1 MSIYTPGAVPTKAE
15 DVPDF
20 LEVEVEELKRAI
32 NVKEF
37 LKLEET
43 NVDPFRPQDGEIRL
57 ADGTNWDPIASGR
70 GIYWYDGDAAAWK
83 LLG

>member
-1 MSIYTPGAVPTKAE
+1 MSIYKPLPVPSDPKDLPGYFAQ
-15 DVPDF
+15 
-20 LEVEVEELKRAI
+20 ELLAIEQAI

-37 LKLEET
+37 LQLQET
-43 NVDPFRPQDGEIRL
+43 HVEPERVENGIIYL
-57 ADGTNWDPIASGR
+57 ADGTDWNPGSGR